1 MFKEDS
7 SRVSREVEASMP
19 SSTYKIRLMF
29 PSCWVSLGCPSLW
42 KKQSGLDNIPE
53 SLSKITTT
61 EMASQDNHLRPAI
74 AKKQVSYTEPAAG
87 APAHQDFGP
96 GHNSSSLNRASYE
109 RPASKNSEKPF
120 SEDLEAANNK
130 PIPVRPTLFD
140 RTFTQHFRA
149 AEAGEAEVDFA
160 GLSQKE
166 KRHVV
171 KSGVNSYIQDA
182 NFKNRTQFPG
192 HSGSLWS

>member
-1 MFKEDS
+1 
-7 SRVSREVEASMP
+7 
-19 SSTYKIRLMF
+19 
-29 PSCWVSLGCPSLW
+29 
-42 KKQSGLDNIPE
+42 
-53 SLSKITTT
+53 
-61 EMASQDNHLRPAI
+61 MASQDNHLRPAI

-96 GHNSSSLNRASYE
+96 GHNNRSSYE
-109 RPASKNSEKPF
+109 RPASRNSEKPF

-130 PIPVRPTLFD
+130 PIPTRPTLFD

-182 NFKNRTQFPG
+182 NFKNRTQFP
-192 HSGSLWS
+192 STLDDL